1 MGTHAIRSPS
11 GASGWLACAGWASND
26 TSSKHS
32 REGTAAHELAAL
44 CLTTGTDPA
53 DHLGTAI
60 KVEND
65 TFTVDAEMALAVGD
79 YVNYVRD
86 VVKGAGGELL
96 VEQRLP
102 IEGITGEPGAHG
114 TSDAVIL
121 APGELIVADLKYG
134 RGVPVDAEDN
144 PQLQIYALAAMDEFS
159 LSHDFQTV
167 RMAIH
172 QPRLGAVSEW
182 VQTVEQL
189 EAFRIHVGG
198 QIKIHDANP
207 DARTPGEKQC
217 RWCANAGSCRALAEK
232 VQAEVGADFDDL
244 TAGAPQPAAVQQ
256 RVARL
261 DADEIAAALQ
271 ATDLIEIWIKAVR
284 AEVESRLLAG
294 QPVPGFKLV
303 QGKKGNRA
311 WSNEAE
317 AEKLLKSM
325 RLKHEQLYDYS
336 VKSPTQIAKL
346 GPALDKDGKPKAV
359 KPGEPAPVIGPRQWP
374 KVQALITQADGK
386 PSVAPESDK
395 RPALVMSAVADD
407 FADVTD
413 TCDLA

>member
-44 CLTTGTDPA
+44 CLTTSTDPA

-86 VVKGAGGELL
+86 VAKGAGGELL

-232 VQAEVGADFDDL
+232 VQAEVGADFDDISADGWMYAKPPL
-244 TAGAPQPAAVQQ
+244 L
-256 RVARL
+256 L
-261 DADEIAAALQ
+261 DADELGAALK
-271 ATDLIEIWIKAVR
+271 AADHIEQWLKAVR

-311 WSNEAE
+311 WSDEAE
-317 AEKLLKSM
+317 AEKLLKDTF
-325 RLKHEQLYDYS
+325 RLKTEEMYELS
-336 VKSPTQIAKL
+336 LITPTVAEKL
-346 GPALDKDGKPKAV
+346 APKFDTAGKPKPL
-359 KPGEPAPVIGPRQWP
+359 KPGEPKPRLGPRQWP

-407 FADVTD
+407 FQDVTAEPS
-413 TCDLA
+413 CDLA